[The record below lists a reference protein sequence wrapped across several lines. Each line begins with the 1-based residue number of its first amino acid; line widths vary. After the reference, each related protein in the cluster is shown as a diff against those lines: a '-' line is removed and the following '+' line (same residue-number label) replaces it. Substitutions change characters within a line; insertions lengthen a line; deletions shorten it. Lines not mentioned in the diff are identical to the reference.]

1 MLGMAGGYEYC
12 YIEDMILILE
22 QLFKMQMEVE
32 EPLLPLN
39 NKTWLQFLKKNLSQR
54 VKFTMNFT
62 HTYPLRVTFGY
73 TFSIFF

>member
-1 MLGMAGGYEYC
+1 MIEMLLSDDRKRVRRFVDLVCVLSCACKFMLGMAGGYEYC

-39 NKTWLQFLKKNLSQR
+39 NKT
-54 VKFTMNFT
+54 
-62 HTYPLRVTFGY
+62 
-73 TFSIFF
+73 